1 MAKKK
6 ARSKSQKTVSRRAP
20 TALPV
25 QRTPW
30 WAIVVAVVLFATLIA
45 GIGYELTRDRVPK
58 DATPQG
64 DSVLVSVNGK
74 PITQSRLDFHYQLLP
89 ERYRESLSREQV
101 LEELIAEELIIQAAA
116 EDGVETSDEDVHAR
130 VQDILAQSDLT
141 ATELEENLASFN
153 VTPEQFEELI
163 KRQIILERYRA
174 SHLSQI
180 PEPTDAEIAAR
191 YEENIAAYALPESVT
206 VRHVLVLSERENA
219 ALASKAI
226 YDDIRA
232 GADICAYVENSSD
245 DLGSKA
251 TCGEY
256 SFARGAMVPEF
267 EDAAFDMADGDIRL
281 IQSQYGYHVIVRTA
295 LSPARTLTIDEA
307 RDGIAVQ
314 LSGEKTSLAYRQ
326 LVTDLRAKATIEY
339 PGNLQMPVMEA
350 APERVTV
357 DSMVETPAQPVVVD
371 SVESE
376 VTTEPVAPQPSGS
389 ASGSTARIVAR
400 EEPTPAEP
408 QPTADASPV
417 LSCIARQATL
427 YGTQWSSDTRAARDM
442 FSESGVSLTY
452 VACDDDLCS
461 DEGIGAYP
469 TWVINGQRY
478 VGRLTLEQLRRA
490 ADC

>member
-6 ARSKSQKTVSRRAP
+6 ARSKSQKAASRRAP
-20 TALPV
+20 TAV
-25 QRTPW
+25 AAQRTPW
-30 WAIVVAVVLFATLIA
+30 WAIVVAVVLFAALIA

-58 DATPQG
+58 DATLPG
-64 DSVLVSVNGK
+64 DAVLVNVNGK

-101 LEELIAEELIIQAAA
+101 LEELIAEELIIQAATQ
-116 EDGVETSDEDVHAR
+116 EGVEASPEDVHAR
-130 VQDILAQSDLT
+130 VQGILAQSDLSP
-141 ATELEENLASFN
+141 TELEENLAAFN

-163 KRQIILERYRA
+163 GRQIVLERYRA

-180 PEPTDAEIAAR
+180 PEPTEAEIAAR
-191 YEENIAAYALPESVT
+191 YAENIAEYALPESVT

-219 ALASKAI
+219 ALVSKAI
-226 YDDIRA
+226 YDDVRA

-281 IQSQYGYHVIVRTA
+281 IQSQYGYHVIKRIL
-295 LSPARTLTIDEA
+295 LSPARTLTVDEA
-307 RDGIAVQ
+307 REGIVTQ
-314 LSGEKTSLAYRQ
+314 LGGEKTSLAYRQ

-339 PGNLQMPVMEA
+339 PNAMQLPVMEA
-350 APERVTV
+350 APEPIVVTP
-357 DSMVETPAQPVVVD
+357 EEPVVVPA
-371 SVESE
+371 
-376 VTTEPVAPQPSGS
+376 EPVAPTEPVTPESSGS

-400 EEPTPAEP
+400 EEQTPTEP
-408 QPTADASPV
+408 QPAADASPV
-417 LSCIARQATL
+417 FACIAREATL

-442 FSESGVSLTY
+442 FSDAGVSLTY
-452 VACDDDLCS
+452 VACDDDTCS

-478 VGRLTLEQLRRA
+478 VGRLTFEQLRRA